1 MVYFTDIS
9 VQKIAGYWAT
19 SKYFRATFLV
29 LDSLQSFPEYAHYFP
44 EEYKPEPVDIAADQD
59 LTRMPGLNARV
70 VHEACKIIES
80 NYFHLSASIQ
90 LPR

>member
-1 MVYFTDIS
+1 M
-9 VQKIAGYWAT
+9 G
-19 SKYFRATFLV
+19 KYFRPAYLV

-59 LTRMPGLNARV
+59 LTKMAVGLNGRV

-80 NYFHLSASIQ
+80 QYFHLSASVR
-90 LPR
+90 LPRY